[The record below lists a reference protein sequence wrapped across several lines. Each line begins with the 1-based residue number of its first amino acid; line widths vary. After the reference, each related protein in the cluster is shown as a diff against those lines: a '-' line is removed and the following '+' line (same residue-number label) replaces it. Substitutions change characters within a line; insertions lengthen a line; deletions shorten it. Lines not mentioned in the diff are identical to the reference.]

1 MDCLISILSIENKD
15 IRKLVEEIFKH
26 FLSVLKGETIS
37 LIVSEIFTPLDLT
50 DNLLIDETMESES
63 DADLKEEDKDIHI

>member
-1 MDCLISILSIENKD
+1 MSIENKD

-26 FLSVLKGETIS
+26 FLSVLKGDTIS

-50 DNLLIDETMESES
+50 DNFLIDETMESES
-63 DADLKEEDKDIHI
+63 DADLKDEDKDIHIW

>member
-1 MDCLISILSIENKD
+1 LSIENKD

-26 FLSVLKGETIS
+26 FLSVLKGDTIS

-50 DNLLIDETMESES
+50 DNFLIDETMESES
-63 DADLKEEDKDIHI
+63 DADLKDEDKDIHI

>member
-1 MDCLISILSIENKD
+1 MSIENKD

-26 FLSVLKGETIS
+26 FLSVLKGDTIS

-50 DNLLIDETMESES
+50 DNFLIDETMESES
-63 DADLKEEDKDIHI
+63 DADLKDEDKDIHI

>member
-1 MDCLISILSIENKD
+1 LSIENKD

-26 FLSVLKGETIS
+26 FLSVLKGDTIS

-50 DNLLIDETMESES
+50 DNFLIDETMESES
-63 DADLKEEDKDIHI
+63 DADLKDEDKDIHIW